1 MDTCADTCGDTCG
14 DAGDGRGLPGHLLPP
29 LPAGRQ
35 HRQLQ
40 RLQQRGLHEVDGV
53 SIRVS
58 LSQLSFMLLLFSVV
72 KFEMKTILSLP
83 SIK

>member
-1 MDTCADTCGDTCG
+1 MTSDGTRVLTRVLTRGDP
-14 DAGDGRGLPGHLLPP
+14 GDGRGVPGHLLPP

-40 RLQQRGLHEVDGV
+40 RLQQRRLHEVDGV

-58 LSQLSFMLLLFSVV
+58 LSH
-72 KFEMKTILSLP
+72 
-83 SIK
+83 